1 MISRNSCSV
10 IWIMVGW
17 GHGLG
22 RKDVFVTCL
31 SMWRVYDCSA
41 AGTVVYIVVSK
52 VDATLS
58 R

>member
-10 IWIMVGW
+10 ICHENGW

-22 RKDVFVTCL
+22 RKDVFLTCL
-31 SMWRVYDCSA
+31 SMWCVYDRSA
-41 AGTVVYIVVSK
+41 ARSVVYIVVPE
-52 VDATLS
+52 VGATLS